1 MKSIPSNMHRI
12 VTAVQARI
20 SEAHGQGAMRSFLAI
35 AGSLKDKGPS
45 LADALDVN
53 DQHGLTNLI
62 SAFEDLSDRWRQSQA
77 VVDAVCSLILVKCAV
92 YSVPLPEFVMN
103 SSADSLAR
111 QRMLQ
116 LVEGAD
122 DEDSGSYTDA
132 EAALIVH
139 NEKIARGDLPEGSD
153 PPDVDDDIDE
163 VIEDVS
169 DGDDEDDEPVDG

>member
-1 MKSIPSNMHRI
+1 MKSIPSNLHRI

-53 DQHGLTNLI
+53 DQHGLMNLI

-92 YSVPLPEFVMN
+92 YSVPLPDFVMN
-103 SSADSLAR
+103 SSAEALAR

-116 LVEGAD
+116 LVDGAD
-122 DEDSGSYTDA
+122 DEDSGAYTDA

-153 PPDVDDDIDE
+153 PPEVDDSDD
-163 VIEDVS
+163 VADDVS
-169 DGDDEDDEPVDG
+169 DGDDEDEPVDG